1 MLYRLR
7 TTHLETDFVLLEVTV
22 EMSTLL
28 GIVSVLQW
36 DAKDILVERQRE
48 NLVFSTRL
56 TRSRGDRYEL
66 WILGVLWKLVV
77 RAEMSWG

>member
-7 TTHLETDFVLLEVTV
+7 TTHLENDFVLLEVTV

-48 NLVFSTRL
+48 NLVFFTRL